1 MLDSEKLDMRNQ
13 LERIK
18 LNYDD
23 LTRRYNDL
31 STEAQSRVRLQEHL
45 SQTGEL
51 KRYIIIL
58 FRLYY
63 RVVENLDLRNFQ
75 HFRDFQLQTN
85 LISFLMYFCLEINL
99 MY

>member
-1 MLDSEKLDMRNQ
+1 MLDSEKLDLRNQ

-51 KRYIIIL
+51 KRYIIFL
-58 FRLYY
+58 FRLFSIGLLF
-63 RVVENLDLRNFQ
+63 ENLITWTWKFSTFQ
-75 HFRDFQLQTN
+75 GFSITD
-85 LISFLMYFCLEINL
+85 
-99 MY
+99 